1 MSMFLPKPSKPQTVE
16 AKEIKNILH
25 EKDRLRGQ
33 NYYYRSHLS
42 DLEAHKED
50 GLDITQRLKQLD
62 AENRRLNNINNELR
76 SGNIELNSCLRTLA
90 DERFEPK

>member
-1 MSMFLPKPSKPQTVE
+1 MSMFLPKVDKPQTVE
-16 AKEIKNILH
+16 VRENRNILQ

-42 DLEAHKED
+42 DLEVHKEQ
-50 GLDITQRLKQLD
+50 GLDILDRLKQLD
-62 AENRRLNNINNELR
+62 SENRRLNNINNELR
-76 SGNIELNSCLRTLA
+76 SGNIELKSCLRTLA